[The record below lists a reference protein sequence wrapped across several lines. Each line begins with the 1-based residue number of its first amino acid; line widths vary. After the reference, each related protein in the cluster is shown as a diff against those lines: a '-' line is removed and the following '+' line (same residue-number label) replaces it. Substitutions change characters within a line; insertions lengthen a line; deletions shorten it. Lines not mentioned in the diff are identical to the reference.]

1 MAKMK
6 VNGSHYNPFLKN
18 QNPVANG
25 KIHKPKQ
32 PSTKPGQAKKQ
43 TVESTAKGTRVL
55 FDKRLL
61 SPLWKSNRRIG
72 PGLVNVGNTC
82 FLNSTL
88 QCLTYTPTFAEYLLD
103 RLHSKTCK
111 VRDFCAMCALQDH
124 VQRCLQ
130 GDKTGQN
137 GGVISPRNIT
147 GKLRAISSHMR
158 LGRQEDSHEFLRHLM
173 QAAQKSCLAGLG
185 KLPHSVEET
194 TAVHQIFGGYLRSQ
208 VRCLKCRAE
217 SNTYDPC
224 LDLSV
229 DINSSNSLLRALREF
244 IKVDRIGGR
253 DNKYKCSAC
262 HSLVDAEKQM
272 TVHNAPLA
280 LTIHLKRFTYNWRR
294 GGMDKISKHIEFPE
308 RLDISPFMSQNTRK
322 TAKPYHLYGALVHM
336 GGGCHSGHYY
346 AYVKNASG
354 KWYCMDDDDVRPV
367 SIQTVMRERAYML
380 FYTQE
385 PGIDSNANTKKRTA
399 SEAGMNEH
407 NPAVAQKSKQ
417 AKSEEPKPPVVPAAD
432 VPTITLTTSCSPP
445 DPPAS
450 TPANILNGVAGLWV
464 VRSVYVPRKSLR
476 GNVSPA
482 TISSALSHGNRWTV
496 RAANESTPPP
506 VDRLLQRS
514 SSNMSV
520 SSTSSSGSSSG
531 SEEGAGKAN
540 KPKGSQWRVRPRG
553 GSR

>member
-6 VNGSHYNPFLKN
+6 GNQVHHNPFLKN
-18 QNPVANG
+18 DRPTTNG
-25 KIHKPKQ
+25 KIHKVKNQ
-32 PSTKPGQAKKQ
+32 STKPAAP
-43 TVESTAKGTRVL
+43 TAATPPKDNRVL
-55 FDKRLL
+55 FDRKLL
-61 SPLWKSNRRIG
+61 SPSWKTNRRIG

-103 RLHSKTCK
+103 RLHSKNCK

-124 VQRCLQ
+124 VQRCLM
-130 GDKTGQN
+130 GDKTGQS

-185 KLPHSVEET
+185 KLPHNVQET

-208 VRCLKCRAE
+208 VRCLKCKAE

-224 LDLSV
+224 LDISV
-229 DINSSNSLLRALREF
+229 DINTSTNLQKALRDF
-244 IKVDRIGGR
+244 IKVDHIGGR

-272 TVHNAPLA
+272 TVHRAPMA
-280 LTIHLKRFTYNWRR
+280 LTVHLKRFTYNWRR
-294 GGMDKISKHIEFPE
+294 GGMDKVSKHIEFPE
-308 RLDISPFMSQNTRK
+308 RLDLSPYMSQDTRK
-322 TAKPYHLYGALVHM
+322 TAQPYHLYGVLVHM

-346 AYVKNASG
+346 AYVKNANG

-385 PGIDSNANTKKRTA
+385 QGVDANIGNKKRKTEDA
-399 SEAGMNEH
+399 GRNEENSVSEQKPKRAKSEE
-407 NPAVAQKSKQ
+407 AVQ
-417 AKSEEPKPPVVPAAD
+417 AKSEKAVEAKTPEAPSITVTSSPKEKPVE
-432 VPTITLTTSCSPP
+432 
-445 DPPAS
+445 
-450 TPANILNGVAGLWV
+450 ANILNGVAGLWV
-464 VRSVYVPRKSLR
+464 IRSVHVPRKSLR

-482 TISSALSHGNRWTV
+482 TVSSALSHGNRWTV
-496 RAANESTPPP
+496 RPLDESTPPP
-506 VDRLLQRS
+506 VNRLLQRN
-514 SSNMSV
+514 SSNV
-520 SSTSSSGSSSG
+520 STDSSGSD
-531 SEEGAGKAN
+531 EVN
-540 KPKGSQWRVRPRG
+540 RDNIHVSQWQVRPRG
-553 GSR
+553 NSR

>member
-1 MAKMK
+1 MT
-6 VNGSHYNPFLKN
+6 
-18 QNPVANG
+18 NG
-25 KIHKPKQ
+25 KIHKANDR
-32 PSTKPGQAKKQ
+32 STKPAASKPTQ
-43 TVESTAKGTRVL
+43 TVTPTKDNRVL
-55 FDKRLL
+55 FDKSLL
-61 SPLWKSNRRIG
+61 SIRWRSNRRIG

-103 RLHSKTCK
+103 RLHSKSCK
-111 VRDFCAMCALQDH
+111 VKDFCAMCALQDH
-124 VQRCLQ
+124 VQRCLL
-130 GDKTGQN
+130 GDKSGGG

-185 KLPHSVEET
+185 KLPHSVQET

-208 VRCLKCRAE
+208 VRCLKCKAE

-229 DINSSNSLLRALREF
+229 DINTSNTLHRALRDF
-244 IKVDRIGGR
+244 IKVDHIGGR

-272 TVHNAPLA
+272 TIHQAPIA
-280 LTIHLKRFTYNWRR
+280 LTVHLKRFTYNWRR
-294 GGMDKISKHIEFPE
+294 GGMDKVSKHIEFPE
-308 RLDISPFMSQNTRK
+308 RLDISPFMSHTTRK
-322 TAKPYHLYGALVHM
+322 TARPYELYGVLVHM

-346 AYVKNASG
+346 AYVKNANG

-385 PGIDSNANTKKRTA
+385 ASGEVNAAIKVRILASSKRTA
-399 SEAGMNEH
+399 NEAGINENNTVH
-407 NPAVAQKSKQ
+407 EQRLKQ
-417 AKSEEPKPPVVPAAD
+417 AKSDVKPEPAKPVAPMEIPKVSVTPAEEPAPVPAVA
-432 VPTITLTTSCSPP
+432 SPP
-445 DPPAS
+445 E
-450 TPANILNGVAGLWV
+450 PANILDGVGGLWV
-464 VRSVYVPRKSLR
+464 VRSIYVPRKSLR

-482 TISSALSHGNRWTV
+482 TISSALSHTNRWTV
-496 RAANESTPPP
+496 RPLNEATPPP
-506 VDRLLQRS
+506 VNRLLQRN
-514 SSNMSV
+514 SSNMSI
-520 SSTSSSGSSSG
+520 SSMGSTNSSPSGSD
-531 SEEGAGKAN
+531 EETSKR
-540 KPKGSQWRVRPRG
+540 KPKLVSQWQVR
-553 GSR
+553 S

>member
-1 MAKMK
+1 MT
-6 VNGSHYNPFLKN
+6 
-18 QNPVANG
+18 NG
-25 KIHKPKQ
+25 KIHKSNDRPA
-32 PSTKPGQAKKQ
+32 KPAVAKTTQ
-43 TVESTAKGTRVL
+43 TDSKAKDHRVL
-55 FDKRLL
+55 FDKKLL
-61 SPLWKSNRRIG
+61 SIGWRSNRRIG

-103 RLHSKTCK
+103 RLHSKSCK
-111 VRDFCAMCALQDH
+111 MKDFCAMCALQDH
-124 VQRCLQ
+124 VQRCLL
-130 GDKTGQN
+130 GDKSGGG

-185 KLPHSVEET
+185 KLPHSVQET

-208 VRCLKCRAE
+208 VRCLKCKAE

-229 DINSSNSLLRALREF
+229 DINTSNTLHRALRDF
-244 IKVDRIGGR
+244 IKVDHIGGR

-272 TVHNAPLA
+272 TVHRAPIA
-280 LTIHLKRFTYNWRR
+280 LTVHLKRFTYNWRR
-294 GGMDKISKHIEFPE
+294 GGMDKVSKHIEFPE
-308 RLDISPFMSQNTRK
+308 RLDISPFMSQTTRK
-322 TAKPYHLYGALVHM
+322 TARPYELYGVLVHM

-346 AYVKNASG
+346 AYVKNANG

-385 PGIDSNANTKKRTA
+385 AGVEINAAIKKRTA
-399 SEAGMNEH
+399 HEAGINGNNAAHE
-407 NPAVAQKSKQ
+407 QRLKQ
-417 AKSEEPKPPVVPAAD
+417 AKSEVMPEPTKPAAPMQIPK
-432 VPTITLTTSCSPP
+432 VSVTLAVE
-445 DPPAS
+445 PPATAPVAS
-450 TPANILNGVAGLWV
+450 LAEQPESANILNGVGGLWV
-464 VRSVYVPRKSLR
+464 VRSIYVPRKSLR

-482 TISSALSHGNRWTV
+482 TISSALSHTNRWTV
-496 RAANESTPPP
+496 RPLNEATPPP
-506 VDRLLQRS
+506 VNRLLQRN
-514 SSNMSV
+514 SSNLSV
-520 SSTSSSGSSSG
+520 SSMGSTNSSPSASD
-531 SEEGAGKAN
+531 EETAKR
-540 KPKGSQWRVRPRG
+540 KPMRVSQWQVR
-553 GSR
+553 S